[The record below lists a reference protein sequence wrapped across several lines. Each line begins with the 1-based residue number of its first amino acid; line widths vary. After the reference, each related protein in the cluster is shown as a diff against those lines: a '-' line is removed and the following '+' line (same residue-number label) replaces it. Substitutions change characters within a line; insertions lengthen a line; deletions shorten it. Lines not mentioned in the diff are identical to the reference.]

1 MNTMKALLFKDIGKI
16 EFEEIAKPQVFEQ
29 NQVLVKVAACGICGT
44 DVKIL
49 EGKHAFKKNTVLGH
63 EFTGEVVEIGSAVTA
78 VALGDRIALDN
89 NSRCGVCEFCR
100 SGQSSQCTELK
111 NRTLGIFKNGGYAE
125 YVLATEDV
133 CFKIPDSLDDITA
146 TQVETLATVLNGMNI
161 VQMQPYD
168 SVLVLG
174 CGPIGYLFAAIAR
187 NVATQVVSTEID
199 PYRLGIARKFGHPVY
214 NPEECDLEVEVLK
227 MTKGKKFD
235 IVIDAIGTQMANA
248 IKYVTPGGKVLAFGM
263 DSSVEVKIKPY
274 DITRNAIK
282 VLGSYIGQNTMVPA
296 IAMLD
301 SKQLEM
307 DNFFTETI
315 SLKDGPAAFT
325 KLGLDLKNMEHVAKS
340 AMKIVLLP

>member
-1 MNTMKALLFKDIGKI
+1 MKTMKALLFKDIGKI
-16 EFEEIAKPQVFEQ
+16 DFEEIALPQVSEQ

-49 EGKHAFKKNTVLGH
+49 EGKHAYKKNVVLGH
-63 EFTGEVVEIGSAVTA
+63 EFTGEVVEIGTAVTA
-78 VALGDRIALDN
+78 VALGDRVALDN

-111 NRTLGIFKNGGYAE
+111 NRTLGVFQNGGYAE

-174 CGPIGYLFAAIAR
+174 CGPIGYLFTAIAR
-187 NVATQVVSTEID
+187 NVGTKVVTTEID
-199 PYRLGIARKFGHPVY
+199 PFRLDIAKKFGHTVL
-214 NPEECDLEVEVLK
+214 NPEECDLEAEVLRL
-227 MTKGKKFD
+227 TNGKKFD
-235 IVIDAIGTQMANA
+235 IVIDAIGTQLANA

-263 DSSVEVKIKPY
+263 DSSIDVTIKPY

-296 IAMLD
+296 IDMLD
-301 SKQLEM
+301 AKQLEM
-307 DNFFTETI
+307 DNFFTGTV

-325 KLGLDLKNMEHVAKS
+325 KLGLDLKSMDHVAKS
-340 AMKIVLLP
+340 AMKIVLIP

>member
-1 MNTMKALLFKDIGKI
+1 MKKMEALLFKDIGKI
-16 EFEEIAKPQVFEQ
+16 EFTELALPEVRAQ

-49 EGKHAFKKNTVLGH
+49 EGKHAYKKDTVLGH
-63 EFTGEVVEIGSAVTA
+63 EFAGEVVEIGSAVTA
-78 VALGDRIALDN
+78 VAVGDRVALDN
-89 NSRCGVCEFCR
+89 NSRCGICEFCR

-111 NRTLGIFKNGGYAE
+111 NRTLGIFQNGGYAQ
-125 YVLATEDV
+125 YVLGTEDI

-168 SVLVLG
+168 SVLILG

-187 NVATQVVSTEID
+187 NAATKVVQTEID
-199 PYRLGIARKFGHPVY
+199 PFRLTVAKKFGHPIL
-214 NPEECDLEVEVLK
+214 NPDECDLEAEVLK
-227 MTKGKKFD
+227 ITNGKKFD
-235 IVIDAIGTQMANA
+235 IVIDAIGTQLANA

-263 DSSVEVKIKPY
+263 DSSIDVTIKPY

-296 IAMLD
+296 IDMLD

-307 DNFFTETI
+307 DNFFSETI
-315 SLKDGPAAFT
+315 SLKDGPEAFS
-325 KLGLDLKNMEHVAKS
+325 KLGLDLENMDHCAKS
-340 AMKIVLLP
+340 AMKIVMIP

>member
-1 MNTMKALLFKDIGKI
+1 METMKALLFKDIGKI
-16 EFEEIAKPQVFEQ
+16 DFEEIAFPHVSAQ

-44 DVKIL
+44 DVKML
-49 EGKHAFKKNTVLGH
+49 EGKHAYKKNVVLGH
-63 EFTGEVVEIGSAVTA
+63 EFAGEVVEIGSAVTA
-78 VALGDRIALDN
+78 VALGDRVALDN
-89 NSRCGVCEFCR
+89 NSRCGACEFCR
-100 SGQSSQCTELK
+100 SGQSSQCIELK
-111 NRTLGIFKNGGYAE
+111 NRTLGVFQNGGYAE

-187 NVATQVVSTEID
+187 NAGTKVVTTEID
-199 PYRLGIARKFGHPVY
+199 PFRIGIAKKFGHPVL
-214 NPEECDLEVEVLK
+214 NPEECDLEAEVLRL
-227 MTKGKKFD
+227 TNGKKFD
-235 IVIDAIGTQMANA
+235 IVIDAIGTQLANA

-263 DSSVEVKIKPY
+263 DSSIDVTIKPY

-296 IAMLD
+296 IDMLD

-307 DNFFTETI
+307 DNFFTETV
-315 SLKDGPAAFT
+315 SMKDGPAAFT
-325 KLGLDLKNMEHVAKS
+325 KLGLDLNCMDHVAKS
-340 AMKIVLLP
+340 AMKIVLIP